1 MENQSEKESKK
12 TEKADPAK
20 DLTDK
25 LIGEATK
32 NEEVYKPL
40 LKAAMSMIGFVAGM
54 VASYFFIVKAKD
66 KEIERLREQLGEL
79 KEENREYKDRLR
91 LLENSKSEND
101 LLRGDRSR
109 RSSQLRN
116 NNLAYLD

>member
-1 MENQSEKESKK
+1 MLFRS
-12 TEKADPAK
+12 
-20 DLTDK
+20 
-25 LIGEATK
+25 
-32 NEEVYKPL
+32 
-40 LKAAMSMIGFVAGM
+40 GFVAGM